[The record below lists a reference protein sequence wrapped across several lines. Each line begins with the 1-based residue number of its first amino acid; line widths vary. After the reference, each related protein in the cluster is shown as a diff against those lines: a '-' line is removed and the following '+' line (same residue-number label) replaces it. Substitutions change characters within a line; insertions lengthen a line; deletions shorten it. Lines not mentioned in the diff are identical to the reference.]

1 MHSPDAEWQM
11 ETLLQHLGEE
21 EKSHGSVAPPLH
33 LTSTFVFESVNDW
46 SVSNEDLLHGSCAY
60 TRINNPTVRM
70 AEQKIAAMEGTDYC
84 KLFSSGMA
92 AISAA
97 ILSCIKTGD
106 HIIAVDTIYGPTKT
120 FLASWLPRFG
130 VTHSYVSG
138 VDMGELEAAATENT
152 TLLLLE
158 SPSSITFLLQDLE
171 AIATWAK
178 ARGIATMIDN
188 SYASPWLQQ
197 PAKFGIDIVCHSA
210 TKYIGG
216 HSDVV
221 AGALCCS
228 AERMQKLMIDEVSLL
243 GASIHPF
250 GAWQILRGLRTLPIK
265 MRAVAETAD
274 KVAGWVR
281 NQPWVNETIHL
292 GFDDYPQKD
301 LRDKQMKGWSGL
313 FSFIPKD
320 QEQKQAIAFL
330 ESLKLF
336 QIGVSWGGHESL
348 AVTMP
353 YTSILR
359 PDTIQIIRLYCGLE
373 HPDDLI
379 RDLEQAAKK
388 VGWI

>member
-1 MHSPDAEWQM
+1 M

-21 EKSHGSVAPPLH
+21 EKTHGSVAPPIH
-33 LTSTFVFESVNDW
+33 LTSTFVFESVEDW
-46 SVSNEDLLHGSCAY
+46 NESNTDLLKSSCAY

-106 HIIAVDTIYGPTKT
+106 HIIAVDTIYGPTKN

-138 VDMGELEAAATENT
+138 SDLGEIMAAAQDNT
-152 TLLLLE
+152 TMLLLE
-158 SPSSITFLLQDLE
+158 SPSSVTFLLQDLE
-171 AIATWAK
+171 AIASWAK
-178 ARGIATMIDN
+178 PRGIATMIDN

-197 PAKFGIDIVCHSA
+197 PAKFGIDIICHSA
-210 TKYIGG
+210 TKYLGG

-221 AGALCCS
+221 AGALCCNE
-228 AERMQKLMIDEVSLL
+228 ERMQKLMVDEVSLL

-265 MRAVAETAD
+265 LKAVAETAD
-274 KVAGWVR
+274 TVAAWVR
-281 NQPWVNETIHL
+281 AQPWTKETIHV
-292 GFDDYPQKD
+292 GFDDFPQKD
-301 LRDKQMKGWSGL
+301 LRDKQMSGWTGL
-313 FSFIPKD
+313 FSFIPTD
-320 QEQKQAIAFL
+320 QDQAKAIAFL

-353 YTSILR
+353 YTSLLR
-359 PDTIQIIRLYCGLE
+359 PGTTQIVRLYCGLE

-379 RDLEQAAKK
+379 KDLDQAAKNS
-388 VGWI
+388 GWA

>member
-1 MHSPDAEWQM
+1 M

-21 EKSHGSVAPPLH
+21 EKTHGSVAPPIH
-33 LTSTFVFESVNDW
+33 LTSTFVFESVADW
-46 SVSNEDLLHGSCAY
+46 NESNTDLLRSSCAY

-70 AEQKIAAMEGTDYC
+70 AEQKIAAMEGTDFC

-97 ILSCIKTGD
+97 ILSCIKSGD
-106 HIIAVDTIYGPTKT
+106 HILAVDTIYGPTKN

-130 VTHSYVSG
+130 VTHSYISG
-138 VDMGELEAAATENT
+138 ADLDELKAAAQENT

-158 SPSSITFLLQDLE
+158 SPSSVTFLLQDLE
-171 AIATWAK
+171 AIAEWAK
-178 ARGIATMIDN
+178 SRGIATMIDN

-197 PAKFGIDIVCHSA
+197 PAKFGIDIICHSA
-210 TKYIGG
+210 TKYLGG

-221 AGALCCS
+221 AGALCCNE
-228 AERMQKLMIDEVSLL
+228 ERMQKLMVDEVSLL

-265 MRAVAETAD
+265 LKAVAETAD

-281 NQPWVNETIHL
+281 QQAWVKETIHV
-292 GFDDYPQKD
+292 GFDDFPQKE
-301 LRDKQMKGWSGL
+301 LRDKQMSGWTGL
-313 FSFIPKD
+313 FSFIPSD
-320 QEQKQAIAFL
+320 QEQAKAIAFL
-330 ESLKLF
+330 ESLRLF

-353 YTSILR
+353 YTSLLR
-359 PDTIQIIRLYCGLE
+359 PETTQIVRLYCGLE

-379 RDLEQAAKK
+379 KDLDQAAKK
-388 VGWI
+388 VGWS